1 MAMQPS
7 ALRLH
12 GADVEQGY
20 SELTSQHARADGAVV
35 TAFLRGPVVT
45 DLGETTASMC
55 RRAGTQRLPLRA
67 RRTVEGICRMNDAA
81 FERNA
86 VILRLE
92 SGGERSMREAVDKLG
107 RICARLSRLRI

>member
-1 MAMQPS
+1 
-7 ALRLH
+7 
-12 GADVEQGY
+12 
-20 SELTSQHARADGAVV
+20 
-35 TAFLRGPVVT
+35 
-45 DLGETTASMC
+45 
-55 RRAGTQRLPLRA
+55 
-67 RRTVEGICRMNDAA
+67 MNDAA